1 MSNTMSNTTSNNMS
15 LRDAELLESMHE
27 IMSTLLISINNA
39 KKKIQNNLDT
49 NVALEE
55 NIQIYSKIKKT
66 FNSDLLADLIC
77 QISENNYIIEDLIC
91 KWECEHE
98 WVDDLIDIDPDTS
111 KHICYCAKCEVTK
124 L

>member
-1 MSNTMSNTTSNNMS
+1 MSNIMSNTTSNNMS

-39 KKKIQNNLDT
+39 KKKIKNNLDT

-77 QISENNYIIEDLIC
+77 QLSENNYIIEDLIC

-111 KHICYCAKCEVTK
+111 KHICYCSKCEVTK

>member
-1 MSNTMSNTTSNNMS
+1 MSNIMSNTTSNNMS

-39 KKKIQNNLDT
+39 KKKIKNNLDT

-55 NIQIYSKIKKT
+55 KIQIYSKIKKT

-77 QISENNYIIEDLIC
+77 QLSENNYIIEDLIC

-111 KHICYCAKCEVTK
+111 KHIWFK
-124 L
+124 